1 MMKSWQ
7 SLIQKIKGWRQ
18 KYQHYKV
25 LLWKKGWRSK
35 NSVKPIKNYGDA
47 RGLFNRFAANP
58 KQRVRQPRRR
68 KHQTKVRDFL
78 LMLVLSIIAL
88 TSVVGYRFYNQP
100 QLTVGKISP
109 LTIEAPYSAEFED
122 TQTTSEKR
130 KEVQTGIVPIL
141 KQDRYLTQEIKSSL
155 NSYLESIDEFRQAA
169 APFPFA
175 NLQAL
180 SLASQKYIRFCSESE
195 FKAVLASVAENFQVE
210 SESSSN
216 NSDSLSLDKRP
227 DFNVG
232 SQKIAS
238 ELQKYREENLAT
250 EFNTLI
256 AQITLTR
263 YRYSQAWKK
272 LDQKKIA
279 RLDDKELAILL
290 DLTEKEWKQTKKII
304 SLAADRILIQGIPEG
319 IPSNLL
325 EQTVTSQLNPDIPEA
340 TERLATNLLLKIL
353 QPNLVEDRE
362 ATRNIAEKAA
372 MAINS
377 VVVEVEQG
385 EVIVEQGEIITQ
397 ADFVLLDGFQL
408 SRRIISWKGLG
419 LSAAFVSAIVA
430 LFLIIQGKIYTPMR
444 HRDYLLLCLLGLT
457 TSLLSV
463 FGIRYTSLPAV
474 GLLVS
479 SFYSPS
485 LAVCEVTLV
494 TALIMFS
501 NQTLGST
508 YLLAGFIGG
517 LVAAIFAGRL
527 RSREAIAR
535 LGIAVGLFQAGVYL
549 IINLILSA
557 SATTIWSAILPDA
570 LICGL
575 FGVVWSVIAI
585 GVSPYL
591 ERIFDLITPIR
602 LAELSNPNLPLLKR
616 LATEAPGTFQHTM
629 FVASLAEA
637 AAREL
642 NCDVELVRAGT
653 LYHDIGKMHDPLAFI
668 ENQMGGPNKHDEI
681 NNPWISAEIIK
692 KHVSEGLVIARKYGL
707 PKAIRDFIP
716 QHQGTLLI
724 AYFYYQAKQKAEAE
738 GITIVESDFRYIGPV
753 PQSREA
759 GILMLADGCEAALRS
774 SQGASPKQAL
784 GTLQK
789 IFKARWQDE
798 QLIDSGLS
806 YDELPIIAEVFVRV
820 WQQFNHKRI
829 AYPKGALDL
838 TIKRQ

>member
-7 SLIQKIKGWRQ
+7 SLIQKIEVWRQ
-18 KYQHYKV
+18 KYQHYGV
-25 LLWKKGWRSK
+25 LLWQKSWSNK
-35 NSVKPIKNYGDA
+35 NCVKPGGKHSRD
-47 RGLFNRFAANP
+47 RGLFQRFTAKP
-58 KQRVRQPRRR
+58 TGRVGQLRRR
-68 KHQTKVRDFL
+68 KQRTKVRDFL
-78 LMLVLSIIAL
+78 MMSILSIIAL

-109 LTIEAPYSAEFED
+109 LTIEAPYSAQFED
-122 TQTTSEKR
+122 TKTTSEKR

-141 KQDRYLTQEIKSSL
+141 KQDQYVTKEIQSSL
-155 NSYLESIDEFRQAA
+155 NSYLKSIDEFRQAA

-175 NLQAL
+175 NPEAL

-195 FKAVLASVAENFQVE
+195 FKAILASVAQNVRVG
-210 SESSSN
+210 SESP
-216 NSDSLSLDKRP
+216 SDTSDNLSLEKRP

-238 ELQKYREENLAT
+238 ELQKYREQNLEA

-263 YRYSQAWKK
+263 YRYSQAWKQ
-272 LDQKKIA
+272 LDQKKIT
-279 RLDDKELAILL
+279 RLDDKELTILL
-290 DLTEKEWKQTKKII
+290 DLTEKEWKQTKKIV
-304 SLAADRILIQGIPEG
+304 SLAADRILTQGISDG

-325 EQTVTSQLNPDIPEA
+325 EQTVTSQLNPDIPKV
-340 TERLATNLLLKIL
+340 TERLATNLLLKVL

-377 VVVEVEQG
+377 VVVEIEQG
-385 EVIVEQGEIITQ
+385 EIIVEQGERITQ
-397 ADFVLLDGFQL
+397 ADFVLLDGFEL
-408 SRRIISWKGLG
+408 SRRVISWKGLG
-419 LSAAFVSAIVA
+419 LSAIFVSGIVG
-430 LFLIIQGKIYTPMR
+430 LFLVIQGKIYTSMR
-444 HRDYLLLCLLGLT
+444 HRDYLLICLLAL
-457 TSLLSV
+457 SASILSV
-463 FGIRYTSLPAV
+463 FGVRYTSLPAV

-479 SFYSPS
+479 SFYSPT
-485 LAVCEVTLV
+485 LAICQVTLV
-494 TALIMFS
+494 TALIMFG

-508 YLLAGFIGG
+508 YLFAGLIGG

-527 RSREAIAR
+527 RSREAIAK

-591 ERIFDLITPIR
+591 ERFFDLITPIR

-681 NNPWISAEIIK
+681 NDPWISAKIIK

-716 QHQGTLLI
+716 QHQGSLLI

-738 GITIVESDFRYIGPV
+738 GTTVLESDFRYIGPV

-774 SQGASPKQAL
+774 SQGVTPKQAL
-784 GTLQK
+784 ATLKK

-806 YDELPIIAEVFVRV
+806 YDELPIIAEVFIRV

>member
-175 NLQAL
+175 NLEAL

-216 NSDSLSLDKRP
+216 NSDSLSLEKRP

-272 LDQKKIA
+272 LDQKKTA
-279 RLDDKELAILL
+279 RLDNKELAILL